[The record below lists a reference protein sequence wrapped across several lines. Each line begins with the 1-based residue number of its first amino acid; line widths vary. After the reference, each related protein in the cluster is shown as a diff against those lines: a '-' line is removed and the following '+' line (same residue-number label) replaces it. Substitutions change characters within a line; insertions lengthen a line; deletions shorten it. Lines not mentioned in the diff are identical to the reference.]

1 LEYRGDK
8 LSVGITGEY
17 VGKTYSDDANTT
29 EIPGYLVLNA
39 LLRYQVSEL
48 LTVQAAIDNLL
59 NNTYEVLTDY
69 VAPPISF
76 WLGAEL
82 TL

>member
-1 LEYRGDK
+1 M
-8 LSVGITGEY
+8 
-17 VGKTYSDDANTT
+17 
-29 EIPGYLVLNA
+29 LNA
-39 LLRYQVSEL
+39 LARYKVNEL
-48 LTVQAAIDNLL
+48 LTLQAAIDNLL
-59 NNTYEVLTDY
+59 NSTYEVLTDY